1 MDNSYIISLIYSGY
15 IVKREVTPSFIFYLL
30 VSDKAFKDVIHSAS
44 LPALSPRQGDE

>member
-1 MDNSYIISLIYSGY
+1 MCLARYFYHVSVWILPLIC
-15 IVKREVTPSFIFYLL
+15 FLLL